1 MWEGNSLH
9 VREWRE
15 THGPRCIYHRITRSL
30 PDRQSRYSFVKSSP
44 PPLFSVVF
52 LSLFISRLSFLS
64 LYFLEFICHLLL
76 CCFACF
82 SWIFFLFTI
91 SLFLFIY
98 IYIPIF
104 LFILCHFITF
114 HIHNSHFSLS
124 FSLFILLAHTTKAS
138 LYCMRSRTP
147 NGNKNILI
155 HLDPWWTLCSVLS
168 TSCWFARQLYSLH
181 PAPHTRKN
189 KLAEYGFCHTK
200 I

>member
-44 PPLFSVVF
+44 PPLFFVVF

-64 LYFLEFICHLLL
+64 LCFLEFICHLL

-98 IYIPIF
+98 ISFYF
-104 LFILCHFITF
+104 MSLYYF
-114 HIHNSHFSLS
+114 SHSQFPFSLS
-124 FSLFILLAHTTKAS
+124 LLLTHTTKAS